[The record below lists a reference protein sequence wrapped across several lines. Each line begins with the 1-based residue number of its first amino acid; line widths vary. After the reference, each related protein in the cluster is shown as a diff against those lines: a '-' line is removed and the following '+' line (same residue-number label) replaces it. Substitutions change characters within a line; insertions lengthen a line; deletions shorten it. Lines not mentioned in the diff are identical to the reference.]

1 MERKIDAFLYKWKE
15 EKKRKPLILYGP
27 RQVGK
32 TFSVLDFGS
41 KKYKNVVYLN
51 TKNNEELIE
60 LFIKEKAKDRIIT
73 RLSSISGETILEED
87 TLIVFD
93 NLEDQDIAKG
103 IKFLGSQA
111 PNYHIIGITT
121 RPKVKSI
128 KGEEL
133 QFKSMNEMDF
143 EEYLIAHNEK
153 ELVNLIRNSF
163 ENRKTCRFH
172 ELALELFRKYL
183 ITGGLPEVVDAELRG
198 FSESKLDSIKQKVSD
213 IYEKETL
220 SNPNLIDITRS
231 QEVLNSAPKQ
241 LLKKNKKFQYG
252 SIKKGT
258 RKKEYENAIEKLVDN
273 QLLYKSY
280 KVKEIKSPLSSC
292 KQKDSFKLYLPD
304 DGLLYTALHLTEK
317 KLISNDNIKEAIYEN
332 HIAKTLTEGG
342 YSLYYYQSE
351 GKAELSF
358 VVQNRKG
365 EIIPIELTVR
375 KDSKAKAL
383 SVFMSKFETER
394 GFRITENNFSTKKN
408 IRYIPIYSL
417 FLFK

>member
-198 FSESKLDSIKQKVSD
+198 FSESKLDSIKQKISD

-241 LLKKNKKFQYG
+241 LLKKNKKFQYV

-258 RKKEYENAIEKLVDN
+258 RKKEYEKAIDNLVDN

-317 KLISNDNIKEAIYEN
+317 KLVSNDNIKEAIYEN

-383 SVFMSKFETER
+383 SVFMSKFKTER

>member
-41 KKYKNVVYLN
+41 KKYKNIVYLN
-51 TKNNEELIE
+51 TKNNEELTE

-143 EEYLIAHNEK
+143 EEYLIAHHEK

-172 ELALELFRKYL
+172 ELALELFR
-183 ITGGLPEVVDAELRG
+183 
-198 FSESKLDSIKQKVSD
+198 
-213 IYEKETL
+213 
-220 SNPNLIDITRS
+220 
-231 QEVLNSAPKQ
+231 
-241 LLKKNKKFQYG
+241 
-252 SIKKGT
+252 
-258 RKKEYENAIEKLVDN
+258 
-273 QLLYKSY
+273 
-280 KVKEIKSPLSSC
+280 
-292 KQKDSFKLYLPD
+292 
-304 DGLLYTALHLTEK
+304 
-317 KLISNDNIKEAIYEN
+317 
-332 HIAKTLTEGG
+332 
-342 YSLYYYQSE
+342 
-351 GKAELSF
+351 
-358 VVQNRKG
+358 
-365 EIIPIELTVR
+365 
-375 KDSKAKAL
+375 
-383 SVFMSKFETER
+383 
-394 GFRITENNFSTKKN
+394 
-408 IRYIPIYSL
+408 
-417 FLFK
+417 